1 MTKARKNPLRVDFN
15 LHSDFKVIWVV
26 QSLAQKHFA
35 GFVGQ
40 ISSPVRA
47 ISSPGGADRD
57 RHERGMGCGGRD
69 SVGAQSVRRAVSV
82 SEQWRAR
89 RTALFPPSPGFRRK
103 GTRPGEASWQRRG
116 RVRQNRVVL
125 TPVAGAKSAEAS
137 RPNRA
142 WASHQSVDDGDKT
155 NSSPGRARHKP

>member
-40 ISSPVRA
+40 ISSPVHA

-103 GTRPGEASWQRRG
+103 GTRPGEASWRSVGSRTAKPCGPDARCWRQVRG
-116 RVRQNRVVL
+116 
-125 TPVAGAKSAEAS
+125 GKSA
-137 RPNRA
+137 
-142 WASHQSVDDGDKT
+142 Q
-155 NSSPGRARHKP
+155 PGLDEPSIR

>member
-1 MTKARKNPLRVDFN
+1 MTANVSCPHGIRLELICPTTQISPHSASPDDEGQKNPLRVNFN

-26 QSLAQKHFA
+26 QSLSQKHFA

-82 SEQWRAR
+82 SEQFTQDER
-89 RTALFPPSPGFRRK
+89 RCFRLR
-103 GTRPGEASWQRRG
+103 QDFVG
-116 RVRQNRVVL
+116 RVPGPAKPL
-125 TPVAGAKSAEAS
+125 GKDGVAYG
-137 RPNRA
+137 
-142 WASHQSVDDGDKT
+142 KT
-155 NSSPGRARHKP
+155 VWS